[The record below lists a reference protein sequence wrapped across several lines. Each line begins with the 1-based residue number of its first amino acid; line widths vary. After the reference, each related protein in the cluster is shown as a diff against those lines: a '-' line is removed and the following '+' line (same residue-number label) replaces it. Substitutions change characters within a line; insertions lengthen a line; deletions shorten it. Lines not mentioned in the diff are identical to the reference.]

1 MTCAHEASI
10 SVGTVSIDITVN
22 VVYWISLI
30 AFIDINTVED
40 ISQVPSIAATVIASD
55 VVCAVTVHVTQ
66 ICPPFT
72 LINICVQWFSSGYKV
87 LINSQPM

>member
-10 SVGTVSIDITVN
+10 SVGTVSIDITV
-22 VVYWISLI
+22 VYWIGLI
-30 AFIDINTVED
+30 AFIDINTVEA

>member
-10 SVGTVSIDITVN
+10 SVGTVSIDITV
-22 VVYWISLI
+22 VYWIGLI
-30 AFIDINTVED
+30 AFIDINTVEA

-55 VVCAVTVHVTQ
+55 VVCAVTIHVTQ
-66 ICPPFT
+66 ICPLFT
-72 LINICVQWFSSGYKV
+72 LINICMKWFSSGYKV